1 MMIQATSVMTL
12 LVQVVLVKSSYT
24 IITKV
29 EDLKI
34 IKDDIIAAVSTIDSV
49 LPTLASQIEERD
61 YAYVDKHTALLA
73 VKRAIDD
80 TINGE
85 IEVVNFLRYLRR
97 LFIVSGKAYDDAEF
111 HKFLVE
117 MYQLAKYKEVN
128 KDEM

>member
-1 MMIQATSVMTL
+1 MIQVTLVMTL
-12 LVQVVLVKSSYT
+12 LVQVVLVKSSYS

-29 EDLKI
+29 EDLEI

-97 LFIVSGKAYDDAEF
+97 LFIVSGKAYDDVEF

>member
-1 MMIQATSVMTL
+1 MIQATLGMTL

-29 EDLKI
+29 DDLKI

-49 LPTLASQIEERD
+49 LPTLSSQIEERD

>member
-1 MMIQATSVMTL
+1 M
-12 LVQVVLVKSSYT
+12 
-24 IITKV
+24 
-29 EDLKI
+29 

-49 LPTLASQIEERD
+49 LPTLSSQIEERD

-97 LFIVSGKAYDDAEF
+97 LFIVSGKAYDDEDF